1 MNAYYEHSLVKHRFE
16 ERSSRQAY
24 MYLSGCQSHFDMI
37 IFRPMNCAA
46 RLVEIFGSQADVARA
61 FQLDR
66 AVVNNW
72 VKSGYV
78 PARWA
83 MEVEH
88 ATDGRISALEIL
100 NEAHAKKPVRVKSRP
115 DDFVYDAPIGSETMN
130 PYAPAKRIQSFHPP
144 QRTLMGPGPTEI
156 HPRVL
161 TTMSQPAIGYLDPVF
176 VEMMEELKS
185 LLRYVYQTRNALT
198 FPLSGPGSV
207 GMEFCFVNMVRPGD
221 KVIVCRNGVFGGRM
235 IENVERVGGVP
246 VVVEDEW
253 GSPVDPHKLEDAL
266 RKNRDAR
273 IVAFVHAETSTGV
286 QSDAK
291 LLTGIAHKHDA
302 MVIVDAVTSLG
313 GSPVKVDEW
322 EIDAIYSASQKCL
335 SCTPGLSPVSFNDR
349 VVAHVKSRKDKVH
362 SWFMDMSLLLGY
374 WGATTRT
381 YHHTAPTNSLFAL
394 HEALLLIREE
404 ELEKSWARHQRHH
417 TALKAGLEAMALKFL
432 VKPQYQLP
440 QMNAVLCPQGVNE
453 ADVRKTLLN
462 EFSIEIGA
470 GLGPLAGKIWR
481 FGIMGYSCR
490 PDNVMLCLSALG
502 SVLSDMGLPVHV
514 GAAEAAAHEA
524 YASMHA
530 TAAKQKLQKKRVAA

>member
-1 MNAYYEHSLVKHRFE
+1 M
-16 ERSSRQAY
+16 
-24 MYLSGCQSHFDMI
+24 D
-37 IFRPMNCAA
+37 CAA

-83 MEVEH
+83 TEVERV
-88 ATDGRISALEIL
+88 TQGRVSAVEIL
-100 NEAHAKKPVRVKSRP
+100 TEASAKKPVRVKSRP
-115 DDFVYDAPIGSETMN
+115 EDALFGILSENEPMN
-130 PYAPAKRIQSFHPP
+130 QYAPAKRIHSFHPP

-176 VEMMEELKS
+176 VEMMEELKA
-185 LLRYVYQTRNALT
+185 LLRYVYQTKNPLT
-198 FPLSGPGSV
+198 FPVSGPGSV
-207 GMEFCFVNMVRPGD
+207 GMEYCFVNLVAPGD
-221 KVIVCRNGVFGGRM
+221 KVIVCQNGVFGGRM
-235 IENVERVGGVP
+235 VENVIRCGGAP
-246 VVVEDEW
+246 VVVEDKW
-253 GSPVDPHKLEDAL
+253 GEPVDPHKLEDAL
-266 RKNRDAR
+266 KRNRDAKV
-273 IVAFVHAETSTGV
+273 VAFVHAETSTGC

-291 LLTGIAHKHDA
+291 LLTQIAHKHGA

-313 GSPVKVDEW
+313 GTPVKVDEW
-322 EIDAIYSASQKCL
+322 DIDAIYSASQKCL
-335 SCTPGLSPVSFNDR
+335 SCTPGLSPVSFSER
-349 VVAHVKSRKDKVH
+349 VVEYVKKRKDRIH
-362 SWFMDMSLLLGY
+362 SWFMDMNLLLGY

-404 ELEKSWARHQRHH
+404 GLENSWARHQRHH
-417 TALKAGLEAMALKFL
+417 VALKAGLESMGLKFL
-432 VKPQYQLP
+432 VKPENQLP
-440 QMNAVLCPQGVNE
+440 QMNAVLCPEGVNE
-453 ADVRKTLLN
+453 AEVRKTLLN

-470 GLGPLAGKIWR
+470 GLGPLAGRIWR
-481 FGIMGYSCR
+481 FGLMGYSCR

-514 GAAEAAAHEA
+514 GDAEAAAHDA
-524 YASMHA
+524 YARMHA
-530 TAAKQKLQKKRVAA
+530 RDAQRKKRAA